1 MELLFPSAFL
11 ALALAHFVA
20 LLSPGPDF
28 FLLVGYAA
36 RYRVRGS
43 AGLCLG
49 IAAGNGV
56 YILLVIIGWSAL
68 RQFTWLFT
76 LIELCGALYLL
87 WIGSHLVR
95 SRPQEL
101 TLNETDQ
108 RFPSLRKQILL
119 GLGSALLNPKNALFY
134 LALMTALLGPDVT
147 LLQQSTCGLWMVLV
161 VLAWDLALVSLM
173 GLPAVQQRLSC
184 SLWWIERTAG
194 VVLMAFGG
202 WVLWRL
208 LENAR

>member
-43 AGLCLG
+43 AGLCFG

-56 YILLVIIGWSAL
+56 YILLVILGWSAL

-95 SRPQEL
+95 SRPQAL
-101 TLNETDQ
+101 ALNETQQ

-147 LLQQSTCGLWMVLV
+147 LLQQSTCGVWMVLV
-161 VLAWDLALVSLM
+161 VLVWDLALVSLM
-173 GLPAVQQRLSC
+173 GLPAVQQRLSR
-184 SLWWIERTAG
+184 SLWW
-194 VVLMAFGG
+194 
-202 WVLWRL
+202 
-208 LENAR
+208 